1 MAFDDWLVVEHA
13 LGVVCVGGCGVW
25 CGCVLCAHTDGPEEV
40 NVYVIVETDNRYSGG
55 DAVMSVLGPF
65 DTEEDAL
72 DVNAM
77 LRAHLP
83 AEYKTHEENPIDY
96 TVMNVWRP
104 R

>member
-1 MAFDDWLVVEHA
+1 M
-13 LGVVCVGGCGVW
+13 
-25 CGCVLCAHTDGPEEV
+25 
-40 NVYVIVETDNRYSGG
+40 YVIVETDNRYRGG
-55 DAVMSVLGPF
+55 EAVMSVLGPF
-65 DTEEDAL
+65 DTEEAAL

-83 AEYKTHEENPIDY
+83 AGYETHEDNPIDY